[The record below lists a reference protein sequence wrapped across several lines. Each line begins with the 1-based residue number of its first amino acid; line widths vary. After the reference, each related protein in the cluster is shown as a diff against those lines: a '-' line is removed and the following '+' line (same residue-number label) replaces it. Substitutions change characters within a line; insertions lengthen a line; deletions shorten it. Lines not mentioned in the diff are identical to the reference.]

1 MVGDVMPTNSVID
14 LSHHNGTRLRFNK
27 AKTDGIVG
35 VIQKATQGEV
45 YIDPTFKK
53 NRTAVLAAELPFGA
67 YHFGTGSA
75 DALSYPGPAAALALD
90 HFVTLFQQA
99 LALAI
104 LALFLLL
111 DIGAFFIGHDILQAK
126 LSRRQDHDRNTRSGL
141 MIQHT

>member
-53 NRTAVLAAELPFGA
+53 NRTAVLEAELLFGA

-104 LALFLLL
+104 FAFLLL
-111 DIGAFFIGHDILQAK
+111 LDVGTFCIGHDDLQTPREPIER
-126 LSRRQDHDRNTRSGL
+126 LPGSGRAG
-141 MIQHT
+141 TA